1 MAKGRVSSLPLC
13 KMPIIETPFMRVAV
27 NIIGPIHP
35 PSDDGHRFVLTLVD
49 YATRYPEAVALK
61 KIDTETV
68 AEALVEIYCRVGIP
82 REILKIK
89 VSSLP
94 QI

>member
-1 MAKGRVSSLPLC
+1 MAKGRVSSLPLG

-27 NIIGPIHP
+27 DIIGPIHP

-82 REILKIK
+82 REILTD
-89 VSSLP
+89 
-94 QI
+94 QG